1 MKTYKIKS
9 QKDLE
14 KFKDEYGYYINGNAE
29 FEYSAEFPGRLLVGG
44 YLYIGAG
51 SYIEAGGY
59 IKAGESIEAGS
70 SIEAGGYIEAGGSI
84 EAGTYIEAG
93 SSIEA
98 GGYIKA
104 GESIEA
110 GGYIKAGESIEAGG
124 YIEAGGSIEAGES
137 IEAGTFSGITA
148 GLQITCKGTLSFG
161 LKAYAGICAW
171 RAISDEEKI
180 ITCSKLVGGGVVE
193 YGILRETGEVI
204 ENDVTEEAIK
214 LLKDKGYKIVKET
227 K

>member
-93 SSIEA
+93 S
-98 GGYIKA
+98 
-104 GESIEA
+104 SIEA

>member
-70 SIEAGGYIEAGGSI
+70 SIEGGGYIE
-84 EAGTYIEAG
+84 
-93 SSIEA
+93 
-98 GGYIKA
+98 A

>member
-70 SIEAGGYIEAGGSI
+70 
-84 EAGTYIEAG
+84 
-93 SSIEA
+93 
-98 GGYIKA
+98 
-104 GESIEA
+104 
-110 GGYIKAGESIEAGG
+110 SIEAGG